1 MTDWPWKKLVDDFK
15 HRAQKNE
22 DDMDRLC
29 EKVGDLEGRVD
40 SLIQVLS
47 AMDNDLKSW
56 TNSRLL
62 HGDKA
67 DRLLSDIESRLT
79 DIEFFSYPNPSL
91 FERFSSL
98 FVRFYSFILK
108 HQILLLSCLC
118 SGAAAAGAVWL
129 ILDKM

>member
-1 MTDWPWKKLVDDFK
+1 MTGWPWKKLVDDFK
-15 HRAQKNE
+15 HRSQKNE

-47 AMDNDLKSW
+47 AMDNDLKTW
-56 TNSRLL
+56 TDSRILR
-62 HGDKA
+62 GDKTES
-67 DRLLSDIESRLT
+67 LLGDIESRLT
-79 DIEFFSYPNPSL
+79 EIEFFSYQDPSL
-91 FERFSSL
+91 LERFSSL
-98 FVRFYSFILK
+98 FARFHSFILK